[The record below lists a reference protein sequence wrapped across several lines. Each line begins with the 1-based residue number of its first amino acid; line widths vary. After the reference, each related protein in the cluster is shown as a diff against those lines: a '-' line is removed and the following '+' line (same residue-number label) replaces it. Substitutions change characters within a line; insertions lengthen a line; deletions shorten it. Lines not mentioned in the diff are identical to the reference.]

1 MELFKIGFLT
11 VQVIDIIDI
20 LIVAYVFYKLY
31 TIMKGTIASQIFLAL
46 ILIIGFSFLA
56 KLLNMQAT
64 GWLLS
69 RLTDIWVI
77 AFIILFQP
85 EIRRLLL
92 LIGKTKVARI
102 FTKVNVDEN
111 VEEIVETCF
120 DLKSRGWGA
129 LIVIERS
136 SGLKNVIET
145 GELVQSRIKQ
155 EILISIFN
163 PKSPLHDG
171 ATILKNGKIEASR
184 CLLPLSEPEKIRNK
198 NLGTRHRAGIGI
210 TEVSDA
216 ISIIVSEEQRVISVA
231 EDGKLTYYTDAES
244 LKERLV
250 NVMGKKSVVSSMKEM
265 FDETESSFEN
275 KKDEFKTEPEI
286 DIEKSENNLNETKKD
301 N

>member
-11 VQVIDIIDI
+11 IKLIDIIDI
-20 LIVAYVFYKLY
+20 IMVTYVFYKLY

-56 KLLNMQAT
+56 QLLNMQAT

-111 VEEIVETCF
+111 VEEIVEACF
-120 DLKSRGWGA
+120 DMKDRGWGA

-136 SGLKNVIET
+136 SGLKNVIDN
-145 GELVQSRIKQ
+145 GELIQSRIKK

-171 ATILKNGKIEASR
+171 ATILKDGKIEAAR

-216 ISIIVSEEQRVISVA
+216 VSIIVSEERRVISVA
-231 EDGKLTYYTDAES
+231 EDGKLSYCNNAED
-244 LKERLV
+244 LKEILV
-250 NVMGKKSVVSSMKEM
+250 KAMGKTSVVNSVKNIFDDKDDDYESKKE
-265 FDETESSFEN
+265 S
-275 KKDEFKTEPEI
+275 KTEKLP
-286 DIEKSENNLNETKKD
+286 DEKQERRYKND
-301 N
+301 D